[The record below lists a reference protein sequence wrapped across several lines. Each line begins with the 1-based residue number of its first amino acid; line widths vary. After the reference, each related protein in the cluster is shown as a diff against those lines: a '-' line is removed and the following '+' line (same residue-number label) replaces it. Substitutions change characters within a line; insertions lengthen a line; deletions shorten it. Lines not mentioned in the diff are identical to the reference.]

1 METSNP
7 TQKRF
12 RQAYINLNITYQ
24 ELTRMLAYRLGVT
37 ERTVHNYRA
46 GRTTPT
52 PEQDQII
59 NEFFDHLREMY
70 MMQQPV

>member
-12 RQAYINLNITYQ
+12 RSAYINLNITYA
-24 ELTRMLAYRLGVT
+24 ELTRMLAERLGVT
-37 ERTVHNYRA
+37 ERTVANYRA
-46 GRTTPT
+46 GRTSTT

-59 NEFFDHLREMY
+59 AEFFDHLREMY
-70 MMQQPV
+70 MLQQPA

>member
-1 METSNP
+1 MQTSNP

-12 RQAYINLNITYQ
+12 RAAYINLNITYA
-24 ELTRMLAYRLGVT
+24 ELTRLLAKRLGVS

-52 PEQDQII
+52 AEQDRVIA
-59 NEFFDHLREMY
+59 EFFDTLREMY
-70 MMQQPV
+70 ILQQPA